1 MNLTWLPLS
10 FFSTPSSTSHPSRT
24 PLEQVREFASAAFN
38 PAGETVAVG
47 SFNNFRVYTLN
58 MRRGA
63 WEEAGVKTVE
73 NLYTVTALGWKPDG
87 SRLSVG
93 ALCGNVDLYDACIR
107 RHRYK
112 GKFEFTYVSNSNV
125 IVKRLN
131 TGARI
136 VLKSH
141 FGYEVSKINIY
152 QDRFL
157 VRIERG
163 EGAGHKDESPRVL
176 HLFLLVDGE
185 PKIVKTAGAIIC
197 VLCRLFFFVFFCFRF
212 DPRSL

>member
-1 MNLTWLPLS
+1 M
-10 FFSTPSSTSHPSRT
+10 
-24 PLEQVREFASAAFN
+24 
-38 PAGETVAVG
+38 
-47 SFNNFRVYTLN
+47 
-58 MRRGA
+58 GA

-125 IVKRLN
+125 IVKRLS
-131 TGARI
+131 TGTRI

-157 VRIERG
+157 V
-163 EGAGHKDESPRVL
+163 AHTSDT
-176 HLFLLVDGE
+176 LLVGDLE
-185 PKIVKTAGAIIC
+185 S
-197 VLCRLFFFVFFCFRF
+197 CRLSEVPWNGSGQERYDF
-212 DPRSL
+212 DTERVCVVHNAGELSVVEYGRNEVRRCTSAS